1 MEDKKVKIKISKDG
15 PYIVSGNLPLAK
27 EIIVSDN
34 NGDSVGYKKGEVY
47 ECPNQYALCRCGASK
62 NAPFCDGSHS
72 RVGFDGNEIADRAR
86 FGARCEKI
94 NGPDLDLDDLPEL
107 CAWARFC
114 HDHVDDVWE
123 NTVLSDDPTSKEKAI
138 CRAKL
143 CTAGRLVA
151 RDKDT
156 GEPIEPELPQEI
168 GLIED
173 PQKHASGP
181 VWVKG
186 GVEIESADGHKYETR
201 NRVTLCR
208 CGKSKNK
215 PFCNGCH
222 IDEKFNDGDASLK
235 DKK

>member
-1 MEDKKVKIKISKDG
+1 MLKCKHKQNYQKKMEDKKVKIKISKDG

-114 HDHVDDVWE
+114 HDHVDDVPAFLGAVE
-123 NTVLSDDPTSKEKAI
+123 NDACGRGPPLEAEVTRHKSIAKRTAAHLH
-138 CRAKL
+138 RAMPP
-143 CTAGRLVA
+143 GPRLVA
-151 RDKDT
+151 
-156 GEPIEPELPQEI
+156 
-168 GLIED
+168 
-173 PQKHASGP
+173 A
-181 VWVKG
+181 
-186 GVEIESADGHKYETR
+186 
-201 NRVTLCR
+201 
-208 CGKSKNK
+208 
-215 PFCNGCH
+215 
-222 IDEKFNDGDASLK
+222 
-235 DKK
+235 